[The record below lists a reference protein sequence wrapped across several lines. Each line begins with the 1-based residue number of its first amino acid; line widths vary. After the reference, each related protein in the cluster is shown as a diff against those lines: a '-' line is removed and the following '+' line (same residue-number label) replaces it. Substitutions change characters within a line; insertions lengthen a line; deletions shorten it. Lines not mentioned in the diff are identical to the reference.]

1 MSDNSAQT
9 LASYVVAAR
18 EIPEAVR
25 HQAARTFLNFVGCAV
40 GGARHAAVDAAAR
53 ALLPLSGSQA
63 ATVMGRG
70 ERADPLLAALLNGM
84 SASVYSFDDT
94 HAEAVVHP
102 GGPVGCALLAF
113 AESRCINGRDFLL
126 AYALGSEVVCRL
138 SKAVSVSPAVS
149 EPGWIQT
156 GIAGGIGAAVAV
168 AKLLGLDAQR
178 MAAAMGIAACQA
190 SGMRS
195 LSRSMCF
202 SLMAGQAA
210 QTGLRAALMA
220 EQGFTAADDVL
231 EGPDGYLR
239 MFSKAP
245 HPDFVSDGLG
255 GHFEL
260 LQNTFKPYP
269 CGVVI
274 HPAIDACLAV
284 VEQGVAVDKIQA
296 IVVKLNP
303 ASVQLANLAEPRTVQ
318 ECQMS
323 VQHWVAA
330 TLIDGQAGLAQG
342 CAAKLNE
349 ERIVALRSRVL
360 LEDDTTLRRDAAT
373 LEVTLTGG
381 EVISMHIDHCRGSAA
396 LPMTQGDLVI
406 KFRSQCQQS
415 MSAADTDHLLDS
427 CQRLES
433 LDDVSVITQ
442 AAAGITKT

>member
-1 MSDNSAQT
+1 MSENPTRT
-9 LASYVVAAR
+9 LAAFVAAAR
-18 EIPEAVR
+18 EVPEAVR
-25 HQAARTFLNFVGCAV
+25 QQASMTFLNFVGCAV
-40 GGARHAAVDAAAR
+40 GGAQHQAVESASR

-113 AESRCINGRDFLL
+113 AETRRVNGHDFLL
-126 AYALGSEVVCRL
+126 AYALGSEVVCRV

-156 GIAGGIGAAVAV
+156 GIAGGIGAAAAV
-168 AKLLGLDAQR
+168 GKLLRLDAQR
-178 MAAAMGIAACQA
+178 MAAAMGIAVCQA
-190 SGMRS
+190 SGLRS

-210 QTGLRAALMA
+210 QTGLRAALMG

-231 EGPDGYLR
+231 EAPDGYLR
-239 MFSKAP
+239 MYSKVP
-245 HPDFVSDGLG
+245 HPAFVSDGLG
-255 GHFEL
+255 EHFEL
-260 LQNTFKPYP
+260 LKNTFKPYP

-274 HPAIDACLAV
+274 HPAIDACLAFV
-284 VEQGVAVDKIQA
+284 DQGVAVDKIQTL
-296 IVVKLNP
+296 VVKLDP
-303 ASVQLANLAEPRTVQ
+303 ASVQLASLAAPRTVQ

-342 CAAKLNE
+342 SAEKLNE
-349 ERIVALRSRVL
+349 ARIAALRSRVRL
-360 LEDDTTLRRDAAT
+360 LSDATLKRDAAT

-381 EVISMHIDHCRGSAA
+381 EVISIHVDHCRGSAA
-396 LPMTQGDLVI
+396 RPMTQEDLVI
-406 KFRSQCQQS
+406 KFRSQCHPT
-415 MSAADTDHLLDS
+415 MTAADTDHLLDS

-433 LDDVSVITQ
+433 LTDVSVITR
-442 AAAGITKT
+442 AAAGVART